1 MEKMPNQTE
10 ALVDSVKESTYREVL
25 VKYQEILLSNEFDPK
40 LQVFLDWL
48 KTQANV

>member
-25 VKYQEILLSNEFDPK
+25 VKYQEILLSNEFAEK
-40 LQVFLDWL
+40 NTLFLDWL
-48 KTQANV
+48 TKQAKV

>member
-1 MEKMPNQTE
+1 MPNQTE